1 MAKVLISFLGTGV
14 FKDAPTRT
22 YGTAKYSFN
31 GTTLE
36 SSFVSKVLYD
46 SLGIDKMILI
56 GSTHSMWEEVY
67 EVFAKDKHSR
77 VTFDQNKWEQ
87 ICDACDKNTHKSELA
102 IPHPEAI
109 EEAIGGGSH
118 VVLVKY
124 GITADEIKQNSEIIL
139 GLESLL
145 NENDE
150 LYVDIT
156 HSFRSLPLY
165 VMNLLVYLRNVSPK
179 RIEIKGIYYG
189 MLDARYEF
197 NDIAPI
203 VELSDI
209 LNVNDWISGA
219 YSFMQFGNAYKIAS
233 LIPAQYKN
241 VSDTLREFSDI
252 ENLNH
257 LVALYDQYQK
267 LQTLTKEN
275 QNWPRIMQMIIP
287 QVVGRY
293 TKTIKPKTSA
303 NQNKTL
309 TDHKT
314 SDFQFNIA
322 QWQLGRYNFLAAIT
336 ALVEAIITRCCEL
349 VAMDYTDN
357 LEDLESLAKD
367 KLFRDATKDYL
378 TGVCS
383 NKIRTIDILR
393 DWAVLWQ
400 SIALIRNRLV
410 HALEIKDAPE
420 QIIEKLRAAIK
431 KYNKLIMKD
440 GKLEYNYAEAYIW
453 INNRYEELQN
463 IRQ

>member
-1 MAKVLISFLGTGV
+1 MAKVLISFLGTGSLV
-14 FKDAPTRT
+14 KDAPTRT
-22 YGTAKYSFN
+22 YRKAKYNFN

-67 EVFAKDKHSR
+67 RVFADEGHR
-77 VTFDQNKWEQ
+77 APFDVAKWEE
-87 ICDACDKNTHKSELA
+87 IYKACDKNTNASKLA

-124 GITADEIKQNSEIIL
+124 GINSDEIKQNSEIVL

-189 MLDARYEF
+189 MIDARYEF

-257 LVALYDQYQK
+257 LVALYDQYKK
-267 LQTLTKEN
+267 LKTLAKEN

-293 TKTIKPKTSA
+293 TKTIEPKTSA
-303 NQNKTL
+303 N
-309 TDHKT
+309 HKT

-336 ALVEAIITRCCEL
+336 ALVEAIVTRCCEL
-349 VAMDYTDN
+349 VAMDYADN
-357 LEDLESLAKD
+357 LESLAKD

-410 HALEIKDAPE
+410 HALEIKDTPE
-420 QIIEKLRAAIK
+420 QIIKKLRDAIK
-431 KYNKLIMKD
+431 KYNELIMKD
-440 GKLEYNYAEAYIW
+440 GNLEYNYAQAYNWIIKKYEA
-453 INNRYEELQN
+453 LQN
-463 IRQ
+463 K

>member
-1 MAKVLISFLGTGV
+1 MFADEGHRATFDEAI
-14 FKDAPTRT
+14 
-22 YGTAKYSFN
+22 
-31 GTTLE
+31 
-36 SSFVSKVLYD
+36 
-46 SLGIDKMILI
+46 
-56 GSTHSMWEEVY
+56 WEEIY
-67 EVFAKDKHSR
+67 K
-77 VTFDQNKWEQ
+77 
-87 ICDACDKNTHKSELA
+87 ACDKNTNASKLV

-109 EEAIGGGSH
+109 EEAIGGDSH

-124 GITADEIKQNSEIIL
+124 GINADEIKQNSEIVL

-179 RIEIKGIYYG
+179 RIKIKGIYYG
-189 MLDARYEF
+189 MIDARYEF

-233 LIPAQYKN
+233 LIPAEYKS

-267 LQTLTKEN
+267 LLRLTKEN

-293 TKTIKPKTSA
+293 TKTIEPKTSA
-303 NQNKTL
+303 N
-309 TDHKT
+309 HKT

-336 ALVEAIITRCCEL
+336 ALVEAIVTRCCEL

-357 LEDLESLAKD
+357 LESLAKD

-383 NKIRTIDILR
+383 NKIKTIDILR

-420 QIIEKLRAAIK
+420 QIVKKLRDAIK
-431 KYNKLIMKD
+431 KYNELIKTD
-440 GKLEYNYAEAYIW
+440 GNSCNDYTQAYNW
-453 INNRYEELQN
+453 IIKKYEELQN
-463 IRQ
+463 K

>member
-14 FKDAPTRT
+14 LVKDAPTRT
-22 YGTAKYSFN
+22 YRTAKYSFN

-67 EVFAKDKHSR
+67 RVFADEGHR
-77 VTFDQNKWEQ
+77 ATFDEAIWEE
-87 ICDACDKNTHKSELA
+87 IYKACDKNTNASKLA
-102 IPHPEAI
+102 IPHQEAI

-124 GITADEIKQNSEIIL
+124 GKDADEIKQNSEIIL

-145 NENDE
+145 NENDV

-179 RIEIKGIYYG
+179 NITIAGIYYG
-189 MLDARYEF
+189 MLDARREF
-197 NDIAPI
+197 NNIAPI

-233 LIPAQYKN
+233 LIPAQYKS

-257 LVALYDQYQK
+257 LVALYDQYKK
-267 LQTLTKEN
+267 LKRLAKEK

-293 TKTIKPKTSA
+293 TKTIEPKTSA
-303 NQNKTL
+303 N
-309 TDHKT
+309 HKT

-336 ALVEAIITRCCEL
+336 ALVEAIVTRCCEL
-349 VAMDYTDN
+349 VAMDYADN
-357 LEDLESLAKD
+357 LESLAKD

-383 NKIRTIDILR
+383 NKIETIDILR

-410 HALEIKDAPE
+410 HALEIKDAPK
-420 QIIEKLRAAIK
+420 QIIKKLRAAIK
-431 KYNKLIMKD
+431 KYNALINTD
-440 GKLEYNYAEAYIW
+440 GNSRNDYAQAYIW
-453 INNRYEELQN
+453 IKKRYEALQN
-463 IRQ
+463 K

>member
-67 EVFAKDKHSR
+67 RVFADEGR
-77 VTFDQNKWEQ
+77 RAPFDEAKWVE
-87 ICDACDKNTHKSELA
+87 IYTACDESTNTSKLV

-179 RIEIKGIYYG
+179 NITIAGIYYG
-189 MLDARYEF
+189 MLEARREF
-197 NDIAPI
+197 NNIAPI

-233 LIPAQYKN
+233 LIPTKYQS
-241 VSDTLREFSDI
+241 VSDTLREFSNI

-257 LVALYDQYQK
+257 LVALYDQYKKLKRLAKEKQK
-267 LQTLTKEN
+267 
-275 QNWPRIMQMIIP
+275 WPRIMQMIIP

-293 TKTIKPKTSA
+293 TKTIEPKTSA
-303 NQNKTL
+303 K
-309 TDHKT
+309 HKT

-322 QWQLGRYNFLAAIT
+322 KWQLGRYNFLAAIT
-336 ALVEAIITRCCEL
+336 ALVEAIVTRCCEL
-349 VAMDYTDN
+349 VAMKYVDN
-357 LEDLESLAKD
+357 ADNLESLAKD

-383 NKIRTIDILR
+383 NRIDAIKILR

-400 SIALIRNRLV
+400 SVALIRNRLV
-410 HALEIKDAPE
+410 HALEIKDAPNR
-420 QIIEKLRAAIK
+420 IIKKLRAAIK
-431 KYNKLIMKD
+431 KYNALIKTD

>member
-14 FKDAPTRT
+14 FKDASTRT
-22 YGTAKYSFN
+22 YCTAKYSFN

-67 EVFAKDKHSR
+67 RVFADEGQR
-77 VTFDQNKWEQ
+77 APFDVAKWEE
-87 ICDACDKNTHKSELA
+87 IYKACDANTNASELV

-109 EEAIGGGSH
+109 EEAIGGDSH

-124 GITADEIKQNSEIIL
+124 GIDADEIKQNSEIIL

-179 RIEIKGIYYG
+179 RIKIKGIYYG
-189 MLDARYEF
+189 MLEARREF
-197 NDIAPI
+197 NNIAPI

-233 LIPAQYKN
+233 LIPTKYKS
-241 VSDTLREFSDI
+241 VSDTLREFSNI

-257 LVALYDQYQK
+257 LVALYDQYKK
-267 LQTLTKEN
+267 LKRLAKEK

-293 TKTIKPKTSA
+293 TKTIEPKTSA
-303 NQNKTL
+303 N
-309 TDHKT
+309 HKT

-336 ALVEAIITRCCEL
+336 ALVEAIVTRCCEL
-349 VAMDYTDN
+349 VAMKYVDN
-357 LEDLESLAKD
+357 ADNLESLAKD

-383 NKIRTIDILR
+383 NKIGTIDILR

-410 HALEIKDAPE
+410 HALEIKDAPSR
-420 QIIEKLRAAIK
+420 IIKKLRAAIK
-431 KYNKLIMKD
+431 KYNALIKTD
-440 GKLEYNYAEAYIW
+440 GNSCNDYTQAYIW
-453 INNRYEELQN
+453 INKRYKELQN

>member
-1 MAKVLISFLGTGV
+1 MAKVLISFLGTGSLV
-14 FKDAPTRT
+14 KDAPTRK
-22 YGTAKYSFN
+22 YRTAKYSFN

-109 EEAIGGGSH
+109 EDAIGGGSH

-293 TKTIKPKTSA
+293 TKTIKPKRSA
-303 NQNKTL
+303 N
-309 TDHKT
+309 HKT

-336 ALVEAIITRCCEL
+336 ALVEAIVTRCCEL
-349 VAMDYTDN
+349 VAMDYADN
-357 LEDLESLAKD
+357 LESLAKN

-420 QIIEKLRAAIK
+420 QIIEKLHAAIK
-431 KYNKLIMKD
+431 KYNALINTD
-440 GKLEYNYAEAYIW
+440 GNSCNDYTKAYIW
-453 INNRYEELQN
+453 INKRYKELQN
-463 IRQ
+463 K

>member
-14 FKDAPTRT
+14 LVKDNSTRR
-22 YGTAKYSFN
+22 YLTAKYSFN
-31 GTTLE
+31 RTTLE

-67 EVFAKDKHSR
+67 EVFAKDEHSR
-77 VTFDQNKWEQ
+77 VTFDKKKWEK
-87 ICDACDKNTHKSELA
+87 ICDACDKSTNASKLA
-102 IPHPEAI
+102 IPHQEAI

-124 GITADEIKQNSEIIL
+124 GIKADEIKQNSEIIL

-179 RIEIKGIYYG
+179 RIKIKGIYYG
-189 MLDARYEF
+189 MLEARREF

-267 LQTLTKEN
+267 LQRLTKEN

-293 TKTIKPKTSA
+293 TKTIEPKTSA
-303 NQNKTL
+303 NHNKTSAN
-309 TDHKT
+309 HKT

-322 QWQLGRYNFLAAIT
+322 KWQLGRYNFLAAIT
-336 ALVEAIITRCCEL
+336 ALVEAIVTRCCEL
-349 VAMDYTDN
+349 VAMDYADN
-357 LEDLESLAKD
+357 LESLAKD

-383 NKIRTIDILR
+383 NKIGTIDILR

-420 QIIEKLRAAIK
+420 QIIKKLRAAIK
-431 KYNKLIMKD
+431 KYNALIKTD
-440 GKLEYNYAEAYIW
+440 GNSRNDYAQAYIW
-453 INNRYEELQN
+453 INKRYKELQN
-463 IRQ
+463 K

>member
-14 FKDAPTRT
+14 LVKGAPTRT
-22 YGTAKYSFN
+22 YSTAKYSFN
-31 GTTLE
+31 NATLE

-46 SLGIDKMILI
+46 RLGIDKMILI

-67 EVFAKDKHSR
+67 SVFAKERATYDNA
-77 VTFDQNKWEQ
+77 TWEN
-87 ICDACDKNTHKSELA
+87 IYKVCDAKTHDSELE
-102 IPHPEAI
+102 IPHQQDI

-124 GITADEIKQNSEIIL
+124 GINADEIKQNSEIVL

-179 RIEIKGIYYG
+179 NITIAGIYYG
-189 MLDARYEF
+189 MLDARREF
-197 NDIAPI
+197 KDEIAPI

-233 LIPAQYKN
+233 LIPAQYKD

-257 LVALYDQYQK
+257 LVALYDQYKK
-267 LQTLTKEN
+267 LKTLAKEN
-275 QNWPRIMQMIIP
+275 HNWPRIMQMIIP

-293 TKTIKPKTSA
+293 TETIKPKTSD
-303 NQNKTL
+303 NNNKTSAN
-309 TDHKT
+309 HKT
-314 SDFQFNIA
+314 SDFQLNIA

-336 ALVEAIITRCCEL
+336 ALVEAIVTRCCEL
-349 VAMDYTDN
+349 VAMDYADN
-357 LEDLESLAKD
+357 LESLAKD

-383 NKIRTIDILR
+383 NKIGTIDILR

-420 QIIEKLRAAIK
+420 QIIKKLRNAIK
-431 KYNKLIMKD
+431 KYNKLIKKD
-440 GKLEYNYAEAYIW
+440 GDSSNNYAQAYKW
-453 INNRYEELQN
+453 IKDKYEELQN
-463 IRQ
+463 K

>member
-1 MAKVLISFLGTGV
+1 MAKVLISFLGTGSLV
-14 FKDAPTRT
+14 KDAPTRT
-22 YGTAKYSFN
+22 YRKAKYNFN

-67 EVFAKDKHSR
+67 RVFADEGHR
-77 VTFDQNKWEQ
+77 APFDVAKWEE
-87 ICDACDKNTHKSELA
+87 IYKACDKNTNASKLA

-124 GITADEIKQNSEIIL
+124 GINSDEIKQNSEIVL

-189 MLDARYEF
+189 MIDARYEF

-257 LVALYDQYQK
+257 LVALYDQYKK
-267 LQTLTKEN
+267 LKTLAKEN

-293 TKTIKPKTSA
+293 TKTIEPKTSA
-303 NQNKTL
+303 N
-309 TDHKT
+309 HKT

-336 ALVEAIITRCCEL
+336 ALVEAIVTRCCEL
-349 VAMDYTDN
+349 VAMDYADN
-357 LEDLESLAKD
+357 LESLAKD

-410 HALEIKDAPE
+410 HALEIKDTPE
-420 QIIEKLRAAIK
+420 QIIKKLRDAIK
-431 KYNKLIMKD
+431 KYNELIMKD
-440 GKLEYNYAEAYIW
+440 GNLEYNYAQAYNWIITKYEALQ
-453 INNRYEELQN
+453 NNRQ
-463 IRQ
+463 

>member
-14 FKDAPTRT
+14 LVKDDSTRT
-22 YGTAKYSFN
+22 YRTAKYSFN

-67 EVFAKDKHSR
+67 RVFADEGQR
-77 VTFDQNKWEQ
+77 APFDVAKWEE
-87 ICDACDKNTHKSELA
+87 IYKACDKNTNASELA

-124 GITADEIKQNSEIIL
+124 GINSDEIKQNSEIVL

-233 LIPAQYKN
+233 LIPTKYKS
-241 VSDTLREFSDI
+241 VSDTLREFSNI

-267 LQTLTKEN
+267 LQTLTKEK
-275 QNWPRIMQMIIP
+275 QKWPRIMQMIIP

-293 TKTIKPKTSA
+293 TKTIKPRKSA
-303 NQNKTL
+303 N
-309 TDHKT
+309 HKT

-336 ALVEAIITRCCEL
+336 ALVEAIVTRCCEL
-349 VAMDYTDN
+349 VAMDYADN
-357 LEDLESLAKD
+357 LESLAKD
-367 KLFRDATKDYL
+367 KLFRDAAKDYL

-383 NKIRTIDILR
+383 NRIDAIEILR

-410 HALEIKDAPE
+410 HALEIKDAPNR
-420 QIIEKLRAAIK
+420 IIKKLRDAIK
-431 KYNKLIMKD
+431 KYNALIKTD
-440 GKLEYNYAEAYIW
+440 GNSCNDYTQAYIW
-453 INNRYEELQN
+453 INKRYKELQN

>member
-14 FKDAPTRT
+14 LVKDASTRT
-22 YGTAKYSFN
+22 YRTAKYSFN

-67 EVFAKDKHSR
+67 EVFAKDEHSR
-77 VTFDQNKWEQ
+77 VTFDKNKWEE
-87 ICDACDKNTHKSELA
+87 IYKACDENTNTSELA

-124 GITADEIKQNSEIIL
+124 GINDDEIKQNSEIIL

-179 RIEIKGIYYG
+179 NITIAGIYYG

-233 LIPAQYKN
+233 LIPTEYKS

-257 LVALYDQYQK
+257 LVALYDQYKK
-267 LQTLTKEN
+267 LQTLTKEK

-293 TKTIKPKTSA
+293 TKTIEPKTSA
-303 NQNKTL
+303 N
-309 TDHKT
+309 HKT

-336 ALVEAIITRCCEL
+336 ALVEAIVTRCCEL
-349 VAMDYTDN
+349 VAMDYADN
-357 LEDLESLAKD
+357 LESLAKD
-367 KLFRDATKDYL
+367 KLFRDAAKDYL

-383 NKIRTIDILR
+383 NRIDAIEILR

-410 HALEIKDAPE
+410 HALEIKDAPNR
-420 QIIEKLRAAIK
+420 IIKKLRDAIK
-431 KYNKLIMKD
+431 KYNALIKTD
-440 GKLEYNYAEAYIW
+440 GNSCNDYTQAYIW
-453 INNRYEELQN
+453 INKRYKELQN

>member
-1 MAKVLISFLGTGV
+1 MAKVLISFLGTGI
-14 FKDAPTRT
+14 FKDASKRT
-22 YGTAKYSFN
+22 YCTAKYSFN
-31 GTTLE
+31 STTLE

-67 EVFAKDKHSR
+67 RVFADEGQR
-77 VTFDQNKWEQ
+77 APFDEAKWVD
-87 ICDACDKNTHKSELA
+87 IYTACDGSTNTSELA

-124 GITADEIKQNSEIIL
+124 GIDADEIKQNSEIIL

-179 RIEIKGIYYG
+179 NITIAGIYYG
-189 MLDARYEF
+189 MLEARREF
-197 NDIAPI
+197 NNIAPI

-233 LIPAQYKN
+233 LIPTEYN
-241 VSDTLREFSDI
+241 TVSDTLREFSDI

-257 LVALYDQYQK
+257 LVALYDQYKK
-267 LQTLTKEN
+267 LKTLANEN

-293 TKTIKPKTSA
+293 TKTIEPKTSA
-303 NQNKTL
+303 N
-309 TDHKT
+309 HKT

-322 QWQLGRYNFLAAIT
+322 KWQLGRYNFLAAIT
-336 ALVEAIITRCCEL
+336 ALVEAIVTRCCEL

-357 LEDLESLAKD
+357 LENLESLAKD

-383 NKIRTIDILR
+383 NKIGTIDILR

-431 KYNKLIMKD
+431 KYNALIKTD
-440 GKLEYNYAEAYIW
+440 GNLEYNYAEAYNW
-453 INNRYEELQN
+453 INKRYKELQKK
-463 IRQ
+463 

>member
-14 FKDAPTRT
+14 LVKDAPTRT
-22 YGTAKYSFN
+22 YRTAKYSFN

-67 EVFAKDKHSR
+67 RVFADEGHR
-77 VTFDQNKWEQ
+77 ATFDEAIWEE
-87 ICDACDKNTHKSELA
+87 IYKACDKNTNASKLV

-109 EEAIGGGSH
+109 EEAIGGDSH

-124 GITADEIKQNSEIIL
+124 GINADEIKQNSEIVL

-179 RIEIKGIYYG
+179 RIKIKGIYYG
-189 MLDARYEF
+189 MIDARYEF

-233 LIPAQYKN
+233 LIPAEYKS

-267 LQTLTKEN
+267 LLRLTKEN

-293 TKTIKPKTSA
+293 TKTIEPKTSA
-303 NQNKTL
+303 N
-309 TDHKT
+309 HKT

-336 ALVEAIITRCCEL
+336 ALVEAIVTRCCEL

-357 LEDLESLAKD
+357 LESLAKD

-383 NKIRTIDILR
+383 NKIKTIDILR

-420 QIIEKLRAAIK
+420 QIVKKLRDAIK
-431 KYNKLIMKD
+431 KYNELIKTD
-440 GKLEYNYAEAYIW
+440 GNSCNDYTQAYNW
-453 INNRYEELQN
+453 IIKKYEELQN
-463 IRQ
+463 K

>member
-14 FKDAPTRT
+14 LVKDNSTRR
-22 YGTAKYSFN
+22 YLTAKYSFN
-31 GTTLE
+31 RTTLE

-67 EVFAKDKHSR
+67 EVFAKDEHSR
-77 VTFDQNKWEQ
+77 VTFDKKKWEK
-87 ICDACDKNTHKSELA
+87 ICDACDKSTNASKLA
-102 IPHPEAI
+102 IPHQEAI

-124 GITADEIKQNSEIIL
+124 GIKADEIKQNSEIIL

-145 NENDE
+145 NENDV

-179 RIEIKGIYYG
+179 RIKIKGIYYG
-189 MLDARYEF
+189 MLEARREF

-233 LIPAQYKN
+233 LIPTKYKS
-241 VSDTLREFSDI
+241 VSDTLREFSNI

-257 LVALYDQYQK
+257 LVALYDQYKK
-267 LQTLTKEN
+267 LQTLTKEK
-275 QNWPRIMQMIIP
+275 QKWPRIMQMIIP

-293 TKTIKPKTSA
+293 TKTIEPKTSA
-303 NQNKTL
+303 N
-309 TDHKT
+309 HKT

-322 QWQLGRYNFLAAIT
+322 KWQLGRYNFLAAIT
-336 ALVEAIITRCCEL
+336 ALVEAIVTRCCEL
-349 VAMDYTDN
+349 VAMDYADN
-357 LEDLESLAKD
+357 LESLAKD

-383 NKIRTIDILR
+383 NKIGTIDILR

-431 KYNKLIMKD
+431 KYNALIKTD
-440 GKLEYNYAEAYIW
+440 GNSRNDYAQAYIW
-453 INNRYEELQN
+453 INKRYKELQN
-463 IRQ
+463 K

>member
-1 MAKVLISFLGTGV
+1 MAKVLISFLGTGI
-14 FKDAPTRT
+14 FIKDNSTRR
-22 YGTAKYSFN
+22 YLTAKYSFN

-67 EVFAKDKHSR
+67 EVFAKDEHSR
-77 VTFDQNKWEQ
+77 VTFDKNKWGK
-87 ICDACDKNTHKSELA
+87 ICDACDKNTNKSELA
-102 IPHPEAI
+102 IPHQEAI
-109 EEAIGGGSH
+109 EEAIGGGSR

-124 GITADEIKQNSEIIL
+124 GIKADEIKQNSEIIL

-145 NENDE
+145 NENDV

-179 RIEIKGIYYG
+179 NITIAGIYYG
-189 MLDARYEF
+189 MLEARREF
-197 NDIAPI
+197 NNIAPI

-241 VSDTLREFSDI
+241 VSDTLREFSNI

-257 LVALYDQYQK
+257 LVALYDQYKK
-267 LQTLTKEN
+267 LKTLAKEN

-293 TKTIKPKTSA
+293 TKTIEPKTSA
-303 NQNKTL
+303 N
-309 TDHKT
+309 HKT

-322 QWQLGRYNFLAAIT
+322 KWQLGRYNFLAAIT
-336 ALVEAIITRCCEL
+336 ALVEAIVTRCCEL
-349 VAMDYTDN
+349 VAMKYVDN
-357 LEDLESLAKD
+357 ADNLESLAKD

-383 NKIRTIDILR
+383 NKIGTIDILR

-410 HALEIKDAPE
+410 HALEIKDAPNR
-420 QIIEKLRAAIK
+420 IIKKLRAAIK
-431 KYNKLIMKD
+431 KYNALIKTD
-440 GKLEYNYAEAYIW
+440 GNSCNDYTQAYIW
-453 INNRYEELQN
+453 INKRYKELQKK
-463 IRQ
+463 

>member
-1 MAKVLISFLGTGV
+1 MAKVLISFLGTGI
-14 FKDAPTRT
+14 FKDASKRT
-22 YGTAKYSFN
+22 YCTAKYSFN
-31 GTTLE
+31 STTLE

-67 EVFAKDKHSR
+67 RVFADEGQR
-77 VTFDQNKWEQ
+77 APFDEAKWED
-87 ICDACDKNTHKSELA
+87 IYTACDEKTNASKLA
-102 IPHPEAI
+102 IPHQKAI

-124 GITADEIKQNSEIIL
+124 GITADEIKQNSEIVL

-145 NENDE
+145 NENDV

-179 RIEIKGIYYG
+179 NITIAGIYYG
-189 MLDARYEF
+189 MLEARREF
-197 NDIAPI
+197 NNIAPI

-233 LIPAQYKN
+233 LIPEEYKS

-257 LVALYDQYQK
+257 LVALYDQYKK
-267 LQTLTKEN
+267 LQTLTKEK
-275 QNWPRIMQMIIP
+275 QKWPRIMQMIIP

-293 TKTIKPKTSA
+293 TKTIKPKKSANHNKTSA
-303 NQNKTL
+303 N
-309 TDHKT
+309 HKT

-336 ALVEAIITRCCEL
+336 ALVEAIVTRCCEL
-349 VAMDYTDN
+349 VAMDYADN
-357 LEDLESLAKD
+357 LESLAKD

-410 HALEIKDAPE
+410 HALEIEDAPE
-420 QIIEKLRAAIK
+420 QIIKKLRAAIK
-431 KYNKLIMKD
+431 KYNELIKTD
-440 GKLEYNYAEAYIW
+440 GNLEYNYAQAYNW
-453 INNRYEELQN
+453 IIKKYEELQN
-463 IRQ
+463 K

>member
-14 FKDAPTRT
+14 LVKDAPTRT
-22 YGTAKYSFN
+22 YRTAKYSFN

-67 EVFAKDKHSR
+67 RVFADEGHR
-77 VTFDQNKWEQ
+77 ATFDEAIWEE
-87 ICDACDKNTHKSELA
+87 IYKACDKNTNASKLA

-109 EEAIGGGSH
+109 EDAIGGGSH

-267 LQTLTKEN
+267 LQRLTKEN

-293 TKTIKPKTSA
+293 TKTIEPKTSA

-322 QWQLGRYNFLAAIT
+322 KWQLGRYNFLAAIT
-336 ALVEAIITRCCEL
+336 ALVEAIVTRCCEL
-349 VAMDYTDN
+349 VAMDYADN
-357 LEDLESLAKD
+357 LESLAKD

-383 NKIRTIDILR
+383 NKIGTIDILR

-410 HALEIKDAPE
+410 HALEINVAPE
-420 QIIEKLRAAIK
+420 QIIKKLHAAIK
-431 KYNKLIMKD
+431 KYNELIKTD
-440 GKLEYNYAEAYIW
+440 GNSGNYYTQAYNW
-453 INNRYEELQN
+453 IITKYEELQN

>member
-14 FKDAPTRT
+14 LVKDAPTRT

-67 EVFAKDKHSR
+67 RVFADEGR
-77 VTFDQNKWEQ
+77 RAPFDVVKWEE
-87 ICDACDKNTHKSELA
+87 IYKACDANTNASELA

-124 GITADEIKQNSEIIL
+124 GIDADEIKQNSEIIL

-179 RIEIKGIYYG
+179 RIKIKGIYYG

-233 LIPAQYKN
+233 LIPAQYKS
-241 VSDTLREFSDI
+241 VSNTLREFSDI

-293 TKTIKPKTSA
+293 TETIKPKRSA
-303 NQNKTL
+303 N
-309 TDHKT
+309 HKT

-336 ALVEAIITRCCEL
+336 ALVEAIVTRCCEL
-349 VAMDYTDN
+349 VAMNNADN
-357 LEDLESLAKD
+357 LESLAKD

-383 NKIRTIDILR
+383 NRIDTIKILR

-410 HALEIKDAPE
+410 HALEINVAPK
-420 QIIEKLRAAIK
+420 QIIEKLREAIE

-453 INNRYEELQN
+453 INKRYKELQKK
-463 IRQ
+463 

>member
-1 MAKVLISFLGTGV
+1 MAKVLISFLGTGSLV
-14 FKDAPTRT
+14 KDAPTRT

-67 EVFAKDKHSR
+67 RVFADEGR
-77 VTFDQNKWEQ
+77 RAPFDVVKWEE
-87 ICDACDKNTHKSELA
+87 IYKACDANTNASELA

-124 GITADEIKQNSEIIL
+124 GIDADEIKQNSEIIL

-179 RIEIKGIYYG
+179 NITIAGIYYG
-189 MLDARYEF
+189 MLEARREF
-197 NDIAPI
+197 NNIAPI

-257 LVALYDQYQK
+257 LVALYEQYKK
-267 LQTLTKEN
+267 LKTLAKEN

-293 TKTIKPKTSA
+293 TKTIEPKTSA
-303 NQNKTL
+303 NHNKTSAN
-309 TDHKT
+309 HKT

-336 ALVEAIITRCCEL
+336 ALVEAIVTRCCEL
-349 VAMDYTDN
+349 VAMDYADN
-357 LEDLESLAKD
+357 LESLAKD

-383 NKIRTIDILR
+383 NRINTIKILR

-420 QIIEKLRAAIK
+420 QIIKKLRAAIK

-463 IRQ
+463 NRQ

>member
-1 MAKVLISFLGTGV
+1 MAKVLISLLGTGV
-14 FKDAPTRT
+14 LVKDDSTRT
-22 YGTAKYSFN
+22 YRTAKYSFN
-31 GTTLE
+31 DTTLE

-67 EVFAKDKHSR
+67 EVFAKDEHSR
-77 VTFDQNKWEQ
+77 VTFDKNKWEE
-87 ICDACDKNTHKSELA
+87 IYKACDKSTNASKLA
-102 IPHPEAI
+102 IPHQEAI

-124 GITADEIKQNSEIIL
+124 GIKADEIKQNSEIIL

-179 RIEIKGIYYG
+179 NITIAGIYYG
-189 MLDARYEF
+189 MLEARREF
-197 NDIAPI
+197 NNIAPI

-233 LIPAQYKN
+233 LIPTKYKS
-241 VSDTLREFSDI
+241 VSDTLKEFSNI

-257 LVALYDQYQK
+257 LVALYDQYKK
-267 LQTLTKEN
+267 LKRLAKEN

-293 TKTIKPKTSA
+293 TKTIEPKTSA
-303 NQNKTL
+303 N
-309 TDHKT
+309 HKT

-336 ALVEAIITRCCEL
+336 ALVEAIVTRCCEL
-349 VAMDYTDN
+349 VAMDYADN
-357 LEDLESLAKD
+357 LESLAKN

-410 HALEIKDAPE
+410 HALEIKDAPNR
-420 QIIEKLRAAIK
+420 IIKKLRAAIK
-431 KYNKLIMKD
+431 KYNALIKTD
-440 GKLEYNYAEAYIW
+440 GNSCNDYTQAYNW
-453 INNRYEELQN
+453 INKRYKELQN
-463 IRQ
+463 NRQ